1 MSIWAP
7 RWAPVLFCPG
17 APGLSVT
24 CMTVFAPPRHRR
36 EEQRQHSE
44 HRQTPEGTSGA
55 ARRRNGERGLVSVE
69 YLATAFIA
77 AALIGVLVAVPV
89 STQSTVTNGFKDAVC
104 KIFGMGCEGAGDP
117 GNNGNS
123 APEAQNPN
131 DAVPACTVSRTSESG
146 NIKGKAGLWEL
157 GGGWALQHDTNSEGK
172 HILRLTSSAEG
183 GFGREFKAGKE
194 VKGGKAEMKGK
205 AEAKVNIGFEQGDT
219 WEVDNDAEA
228 AALEKQLR
236 DWTYYNMADDATGG
250 FGGKLFAGLT
260 NGPKPPR
267 DPDAKR
273 YVGELGGKAKAEGN
287 LAFGIQDVAES
298 TVGGTAGAEAGG
310 KFGVET
316 QSNGYFDLLVE
327 GSYGGEL
334 GGKADA
340 KAKEP
345 EALPGQQNGAG
356 IPAPPT
362 AKFEAG
368 GAMKRKQ
375 LVTYKF
381 NDKHELIGLN
391 VRQSKINGSKFK
403 ASGEAD
409 YSGGDKGAHKD
420 DNFTVGVGDD
430 NVTEEWYDM
439 NMDFTQMSE
448 EDKNAALNR
457 IRNNPIPINLEDMM
471 QNGPGDGKGENAI
484 YNNSKLAKN
493 VYEVD
498 KDLVEDSFDI
508 GPIGGEAKGE
518 KSGYRLV
525 DSEYAEPVKN
535 GKREIK
541 KNSACL
547 K

>member
-1 MSIWAP
+1 M
-7 RWAPVLFCPG
+7 LFCM
-17 APGLSVT
+17 
-24 CMTVFAPPRHRR
+24 C
-36 EEQRQHSE
+36 
-44 HRQTPEGTSGA
+44 
-55 ARRRNGERGLVSVE
+55 ARRFSVSRMTPFAALRRRLAGKRSERGLVSVE
-69 YLATAFIA
+69 YLATALIA
-77 AALIGVLVAVPV
+77 AVIIGMLTAVPL
-89 STQSTVTNGFKDAVC
+89 SAQSTVSAEFKSAIC
-104 KIFGMGCEGAGDP
+104 KIFGGECGGSNDP
-117 GNNGNS
+117 GSSGDS

-131 DAVPACTVSRTSESG
+131 DAVPACTVSRTSESSD
-146 NIKGKAGLWEL
+146 IKGEVGLWEL

-172 HILRLTSSAEG
+172 HTLRLTSSAEG
-183 GFGREFKAGKE
+183 GWGKDFEAGKE
-194 VKGGKAEMKGK
+194 VKGGKAKLKGK

-236 DWTYYNMADDATGG
+236 DWTYYNMVDDATGD

-287 LAFGIQDVAES
+287 LAFGIQDLAES
-298 TVGGTAGAEAGG
+298 AVGGKAGAEAGG

-316 QSNGYFDLLVE
+316 KENGYLDILVE
-327 GSYGGEL
+327 GSYGREF

-340 KAKEP
+340 KVKEP
-345 EALPGQQNGAG
+345 EALPGQQKGAG
-356 IPAPPT
+356 MPAPPK

-368 GAMKRKQ
+368 NDKKRKQ
-375 LVTYKF
+375 LITYKY
-381 NDKHELIGLN
+381 NDKHELIGMN
-391 VRQSKINGSKFK
+391 VRQSKIDGTKFK
-403 ASGEAD
+403 ATGEAD
-409 YSGGDKGAHKD
+409 QSGGDKGAHKD
-420 DNFTVGVGDD
+420 DNLSLSAGDD

-439 NMDFTQMSE
+439 DMDFTQMSE
-448 EDKNAALNR
+448 EDKNAALDR
-457 IRNNPIPINLEDMM
+457 IRKNPIPINLEDMM

-498 KDLVEDSFDI
+498 KDLVEDSFDF
-508 GPIGGEAKGE
+508 GPVGGEAKGE

-535 GKREIK
+535 GKRNIK
-541 KNSACL
+541 KNADCL